1 MSQFRLNRW
10 GGIALLVFGIAV
22 VAIAVGM
29 LAAILPARR
38 ASRLRILEALQY
50 E

>member
-22 VAIAVGM
+22 VAIALGWQ
-29 LAAILPARR
+29 PA
-38 ASRLRILEALQY
+38 
-50 E
+50 